1 MLAVR
6 WLFPG
11 AEIRID
17 TCCLD
22 CGEPIFVCMRDE
34 DILDVNP
41 ATTVGH
47 VNIPFAKVLKGE
59 LTWGMA

>member
-11 AEIRID
+11 KEIRID
-17 TCCLD
+17 TRCLD
-22 CGEPIFVCMRDE
+22 CGEPILVRMRDE
-34 DILDVNP
+34 EILEVNP
-41 ATTVGH
+41 STAVGH
-47 VNIPFAKVLKGE
+47 VNLPFARVLKGE

>member
-17 TCCLD
+17 TRCLD
-22 CGEPIFVCMRDE
+22 CGQPILIRMRDQ
-34 DILDVNP
+34 DILEVNS

-47 VNIPFAKVLKGE
+47 MNIPFAKIFTGE
-59 LTWGMA
+59 VSWGLA

>member
-11 AEIRID
+11 TEVRID
-17 TCCLD
+17 TRCLD
-22 CGEPIFVCMRDE
+22 CGEPILIRMRDE
-34 DILDVNP
+34 EILEVDP

-47 VNIPFAKVLKGE
+47 MNVPLSKLLAGE
-59 LTWGMA
+59 ASARSA

>member
-1 MLAVR
+1 VR

-17 TCCLD
+17 TRCLD
-22 CGEPIFVCMRDE
+22 CGQSILVRMRDE
-34 DILDVNP
+34 EILEVNP

-47 VNIPFAKVLKGE
+47 MNIPFAKVLTGE
-59 LTWGMA
+59 VHWGMG